1 MNHAENGPK
10 PEAKNHFQLL
20 ELILEN
26 NSEAIQV
33 CDKVGR
39 LVYMNKIARQ
49 RLGFEGD
56 TYRNYTVFDIE
67 SYFTSP
73 QQWAE
78 ELVYLKN
85 AGTRVIEG
93 QHTNIET
100 KKSIPVEVTVV
111 YKELDGEPYTI
122 ATTKDISIRKQIE
135 TKLSETNR
143 FLEVLNSAIDTSS
156 LVSETD
162 LNGTITYVNEKFCN
176 LSQYN
181 QQELIGKNHSL
192 INSGYHTTDFWVDF
206 WRTIKANK
214 TWSGE
219 ICNKAKDG
227 SLYWVRTFIYPVMN
241 EKSEVKSYLSVRQ
254 DITREKLVEE
264 KLKNTI
270 AFQELLLSIS
280 NRFVNIPL
288 DAFES
293 ELNISLKELGE
304 FFGVDRSYVFKYDHK
319 LETCSN
325 THEWCRSGITPQ
337 IDNLQNLTF
346 EEISQWTEFHFK
358 HELINFPDVD
368 ALSESQ
374 LKKSLQ
380 DQEIKSVLAIPMLSN
395 GKCTGFIG
403 FDAVAQKKQFE
414 DQDVLILKL
423 FAEILVNVQSRIKS
437 INEITRAKE
446 EIERINQ
453 NLEIEVFEKRREN
466 SKLTNMLS
474 EHEKLALLG
483 EIAAGVAHDMNTP
496 LGSIKV
502 GVESIRYVLENLFKS
517 VIEKC
522 SVEQMHFACERAMTK
537 DIEMV
542 MGGLQAMKESA
553 SIVQHIT
560 KNFPSLSVDANS
572 LASAFV
578 KARITVDE
586 EELIAHVCAAE
597 NPLQYLDLI
606 YHIQTIRN
614 LVDTIIASGDKA
626 NSVVSNLRNYLQN
639 SSNEDRK
646 EVNLKTNIQ
655 TILTVFAHELKNKV
669 DVHFEVP
676 DIVILGF
683 ENKLYQLWSNII
695 KNSIE
700 ALEGEGDIYILYTEK
715 AEYHSISFQNNGPK
729 IDEEVLDNMFKK
741 FYTTKGKQKGTG
753 LGLSIVKRIINEHHG
768 QVLVASSDKMTT
780 FEFLFPKNN

>member
-1 MNHAENGPK
+1 MNHAANGLNQ
-10 PEAKNHFQLL
+10 EAKNYFELL

-26 NSEAIQV
+26 NILAIQV
-33 CDKVGR
+33 CDKVGQF
-39 LVYMNKIARQ
+39 VYMNKLARE
-49 RLGFEGD
+49 RLGFTKID
-56 TYRNYTVFDIE
+56 YRNNTVFDIE
-67 SYFTSP
+67 SYFKTTE
-73 QQWAE
+73 QWDE
-78 ELVYLKN
+78 ELVFLKN
-85 AGTRVIEG
+85 AGIRIVEG

-100 KKSIPVEVTVV
+100 KKSTPVEITVV

-122 ATTKDISIRKQIE
+122 ATTKDISRRKE
-135 TKLSETNR
+135 TEAKLVETNR
-143 FLEVLNSAIDTSS
+143 FLEVLNSAIDSSS

-162 LNGTITYVNEKFCN
+162 LNGVISYVNEKFCE
-176 LSQYN
+176 LSQYTA
-181 QQELIGKNHSL
+181 QELIGQKHSI
-192 INSGYHTTDFWVDF
+192 INSGYHSIEFWADF
-206 WRTIKANK
+206 WRTIKSNK

-227 SLYWVRTFIYPVMN
+227 SFYWVKTLIYPVLDEN
-241 EKSEVKSYLSVRQ
+241 DEVKSYLSVRQ
-254 DITREKLVEE
+254 DITKEKLGEE
-264 KLKNTI
+264 KLKNTV
-270 AFQELLLSIS
+270 AFQDLLLSIS
-280 NRFVNIPL
+280 NRFVNIEL
-288 DAFES
+288 DAFEDS
-293 ELNISLKELGE
+293 LNNALKELGE
-304 FFGVDRSYVFKYDHK
+304 FFSVDRSYVFKYDHE

-325 THEWCRSGITPQ
+325 THEWCRTGITPQ

-368 ALSESQ
+368 TLSESQ

-437 INEITRAKE
+437 INELTNAKE

-522 SVEQMHFACERAMTK
+522 SIEQMHFACERAMTK

-542 MGGLQAMKESA
+542 MGGLQAMRESA

-586 EELIAHVCAAE
+586 EELIAHICAAE

-626 NSVVSNLRNYLQN
+626 TSVVSNLRNYLQN
-639 SSNEDRK
+639 SSSEEQK

-676 DIVILGF
+676 DIIILGF

-700 ALEGEGDIYILYTEK
+700 ALEGEGYIYILYTEK
-715 AEYHSISFQNNGPK
+715 TEYHSISFQNNGPK

-753 LGLSIVKRIINEHHG
+753 MGLSIVKRIINEHHG
-768 QVLVASSDKMTT
+768 QVLVTSSDKMTT